1 MPIPKFLG
9 DIPRIFVVELAVEV
23 DEGAEEL
30 EEAVELVFS
39 WAADPLAAGAAAPV
53 AEVAAPLA
61 GIVIVA
67 ISPVYQPK
75 KRISIGVVTTLRAI
89 LDVADAEAL
98 SSSQSFAE
106 LNEEDTA
113 LCIVE
118 FHVVPPSTEHW

>member
-1 MPIPKFLG
+1 MATAKSKNPKSDNPNHLGGKSLSPVVSSSSPLDIQNQIVRPIAKITAITAMPIPKFLG

-61 GIVIVA
+61 L
-67 ISPVYQPK
+67 K
-75 KRISIGVVTTLRAI
+75 N
-89 LDVADAEAL
+89 D
-98 SSSQSFAE
+98 
-106 LNEEDTA
+106 
-113 LCIVE
+113 
-118 FHVVPPSTEHW
+118 